1 MPRVTITVPEK
12 NSQPYRFA
20 LDRKSV
26 TLGRGSENDIVVD
39 CASISVHHAVM
50 ERIEGGYQLRDLGST
65 NGTKLKGELMPK
77 VELLD
82 GMTVQ
87 IGDVDFDFSLT
98 ADEQMALGKERPEG
112 DSPII
117 KEGEETPRKSRRSE
131 SPLPRQPP
139 VVAQPSSG
147 ANFFMTLLFFV
158 LAAGAFFL
166 GLSIRYSKENPGRSM
181 VNDMKNGVPPVE
193 APADPETPEPEDSS
207 KPEE

>member
-65 NGTKLKGELMPK
+65 NGTKLKGELQPK
-77 VELLD
+77 VDLLD

-87 IGDVDFDFSLT
+87 IGDVDFDFTLT
-98 ADEQMALGKERPEG
+98 AEEQVALGKERPEG
-112 DSPII
+112 DSPIV
-117 KEGEETPRKSRRSE
+117 KEGEETPKKRRSADK
-131 SPLPRQPP
+131 PVPRQTP
-139 VVAQPSSG
+139 VVSQPSSG
-147 ANFFMTLLFFV
+147 ASFFMTLLFFV

-166 GLSIRYSKENPGRSM
+166 GLSIRYSKETGRSSM
-181 VNDMKNGVPPVE
+181 VNDMKNGVPPIE
-193 APADPETPEPEDSS
+193 ASADPETPEADESS
-207 KPEE
+207 EPEE